1 MINNNIFEL
10 IFFKG
15 DVFVSFG
22 FAFLISLMIEWPCQ
36 EVLRKILPGK
46 KPPKMKNEK
55 EKNEDFSLSSLSSY
69 SEKNEKM
76 YIESLNTKEG
86 KYNEAFETKD
96 EVYSTKI

>member
-1 MINNNIFEL
+1 MII
-10 IFFKG
+10 
-15 DVFVSFG
+15 SFG
-22 FAFLISLMIEWPCQ
+22 LGFLIALMIEWPCQ

-46 KPPKMKNEK
+46 KPPKTKDEK
-55 EKNEDFSLSSLSSY
+55 EKNEDFSLSSISSD

-76 YIESLNTKEG
+76 DIEGFNTKEG